1 MQNKIY
7 TILATAAVTIV
18 AVVGVLYYIGDQN
31 SSDHHPQKEERSS
44 SSSQESSSSSSSSE
58 KSDDDADDNSDDDEI
73 KQVQAA
79 LIGNGFD
86 LRLTDYDGVPV
97 EEAMK
102 KPGSPQNLVHDGIKQ
117 FYFQDDHV
125 VRHTGLGMYVG
136 GATGHYQIQPNKL
149 IITYAG
155 GASFTVPY
163 NVDGDNVN
171 FEPWTTS
178 GDGHSYTYNF
188 VSDPNAKAYIDSK
201 PMQD

>member
-18 AVVGVLYYIGDQN
+18 AVVGVLYYIGSQS
-31 SSDHHPQKEERSS
+31 SSDHHAQKEEQSS
-44 SSSQESSSSSSSSE
+44 SSSEEFSSSSSSSE
-58 KSDDDADDNSDDDEI
+58 KSDDDADDNNDDEV

-163 NVDGDNVN
+163 NVDGGNVN